1 MMEAFRARR
10 AQIGWRPEAR
20 SWSAGRPPRV
30 LFVGLLALAL
40 SAPACGEEPLWG
52 EIASTLGKGF
62 LNVTTRGVLYQS
74 RPYRHHGGPVSLTIE
89 RMDVG
94 VSVEYGLEPDLDL
107 NLRVPYVFQTIE
119 ERYAGQSARHALSG
133 IGETELGAK
142 WRFRQSIDDRHKDE
156 IALMAAL
163 KLPTGSN
170 NLRDPNGS
178 LIDAHLQPN
187 SGNPGIAV
195 GLAADRHTSQG
206 GYWLS
211 GKVSVEAGSQRYRRG
226 TMLELHASTGQ
237 RLRRLTSLEQ
247 VDWMGI
253 VGLHYHWMDKD
264 EERGRALPDSGG
276 SVLSA
281 EIGLVGA
288 RRNYGARLGVLLP
301 LHTDLGLAHAP
312 PRHEIQASLRAS
324 F

>member
-1 MMEAFRARR
+1 MTHGFRARHRPIVWQR
-10 AQIGWRPEAR
+10 AAR
-20 SWSAGRPPRV
+20 SGSTVGRLRALPAV
-30 LFVGLLALAL
+30 LLALIL

-89 RMDVG
+89 RMDVEA
-94 VSVEYGLEPDLDL
+94 SAEYGLGPDVD
-107 NLRVPYVFQTIE
+107 LRVRLPYIFQTIE
-119 ERYAGQSARHALSG
+119 ERYAGQSARHPLSG
-133 IGETELGAK
+133 IGEMELGAK
-142 WRFRQSIDDRHKDE
+142 WRFRQSILDERKDE
-156 IALMAAL
+156 IAFLVDL
-163 KLPTGSN
+163 KLPTGDN

-178 LIDAHLQPN
+178 LIDPHLQPN

-195 GLAADRHTSQG
+195 GLAADRHTSRG

-264 EERGRALPDSGG
+264 DERGRTLPDSGG
-276 SVLSA
+276 SILSA

-288 RRNYGARLGVLLP
+288 RRNYGARLGVLVP

-312 PRHEIQASLRAS
+312 PRREIQASLRAS